1 MKRTFVSIAT
11 LICMLITLCLSV
23 PAAAATETET
33 QNPLISFAEEF
44 LEKRARVEWLYEDYD
59 LSAYFTGGT
68 SDSLPAAATNFLD
81 TIDYYKS
88 FRRSNGTFR
97 NDFSVSY
104 TNHSVQPV
112 IGGYTIS
119 LLETVSFV
127 IDDGLDLL
135 TTISEEYTL
144 TVLISSGSFQIV
156 DVAIANDSFYN
167 RIKDT
172 GFDKD
177 ATLAAHADMMSAV
190 RAQEAAVASQTV
202 ETEHSVTPQS
212 TTNTITYDPSAAV
225 NYAKVFS
232 SNYNTLFP
240 NYANSGGDCTN
251 FVSQCIWAGFGGNN
265 VSFAISGRQYPM
277 DKSGSY
283 LWYPG
288 QISWSVTSSLVKYA
302 TSMNAAASTEAG
314 WLSTVNEYPSAVELP
329 TMNYAGA
336 VLMVPGRDGNNQV
349 VNFGHAIIA
358 GYGTSYSTI
367 RYAGHS
373 PTASNAKLSDFS
385 DFIIDQ
391 QASKPYP
398 ASNYRPIKVIMPTQ
412 YRLYSSCTHSY
423 SSIPSGSG
431 MDSVCN
437 SCGES
442 RLHFILS
449 GGYDSVN
456 NSTLISGYEANSLK
470 PYSINVY
477 VYNSS
482 GTLVTSHAVQNNR
495 SNFSFSYNFASTGLY
510 TVRVDVEDCD
520 GSTYDDTTQSFYS
533 YVRIS

>member
-1 MKRTFVSIAT
+1 MKRTLFSIVT
-11 LICMLITLCLSV
+11 LICMLSVFCLSV
-23 PAAAATETET
+23 PAAAATETEMQT
-33 QNPLISFAEEF
+33 PLISFAEEF
-44 LEKRARVEWLYEDYD
+44 LEKRARVEWLYEDHD

-68 SDSLPAAATNFLD
+68 SGSLSAAATNFLD
-81 TIDYYKS
+81 TMEYYKS

-104 TNHSVQPV
+104 TNHSIQPLL
-112 IGGYTIS
+112 GGYTIS

-144 TVLISSGSFQIV
+144 TVLLSSDSFRIT
-156 DVAIANDSFYN
+156 DVAITYDSFYN

-190 RAQEAAVASQTV
+190 REQEAAVASQTV

-212 TTNTITYDPSAAV
+212 TTNTITYNPSAAV
-225 NYAKVFS
+225 NYAKVFAE
-232 SNYNTLFP
+232 NYNSNFSSFSADC
-240 NYANSGGDCTN
+240 AN
-251 FVSQCIWAGFGGNN
+251 FASQCIWAGFGGNN
-265 VSFAISGRQYPM
+265 VSSAISSRQYPM

-288 QISWSVTSSLVKYA
+288 QTSWSGTNSMVDYA
-302 TSMNAAASTEAG
+302 TSMKTAASTEAG
-314 WLSTVNEYPSAVELP
+314 WLSNVNEYSSAVNLP
-329 TMNYAGA
+329 TMDYKGA
-336 VLMVPGRDGNNQV
+336 ILMIPGRNPSNEV
-349 VNFGHAIIA
+349 VNYGHAVVA
-358 GYGTSYSTI
+358 VYGTSYSTI
-367 RYAGHS
+367 RYCGH
-373 PTASNAKLSDFS
+373 TGNALNAQLSDFS

-398 ASNYRPIKVIMPTQ
+398 DSNYRPIKVIMPTQ
-412 YRLYSSCTHSY
+412 YRLYSTCTHSY

-431 MDSVCN
+431 MDSICN
-437 SCGES
+437 TCGES
-442 RLHFILS
+442 RFHFILS
-449 GGYDSVN
+449 GGFDSVN

-470 PYSINVY
+470 PYSIDVY

-482 GTLVTSHAVQNNR
+482 GTLVTSYAMQNNR

-520 GSTYDDTTQSFYS
+520 GSTYDETTQSFYS

>member
-1 MKRTFVSIAT
+1 MKRTLVSIVT
-11 LICMLITLCLSV
+11 LICMLITLGLSV
-23 PAAAATETET
+23 PAAAATESET

-68 SDSLPAAATNFLD
+68 SDSLPASATNFLD
-81 TIDYYKS
+81 TMDYYRS

-97 NDFSVSY
+97 NDFSVAY
-104 TNHSVQPV
+104 TNHAIQPV

-144 TVLISSGSFQIV
+144 TVLISSGSFRIV

-167 RIKDT
+167 RVKDT

-177 ATLAAHADMMSAV
+177 ATLKAHADMMSAI
-190 RAQEAAVASQTV
+190 REQEAAVASQTV

-212 TTNTITYDPSAAV
+212 TTQYITYDPSAAV

-240 NYANSGGDCTN
+240 NYASSGGDCTN

-265 VSFAISGRQYPM
+265 VSSAISIRQYPM

-288 QISWSVTSSLVKYA
+288 QTSWSGTFSLVNYA
-302 TSMNAAASTEAG
+302 TNMNAATSTEAG
-314 WLSTVNEYPSAVELP
+314 WLSTVNEYSSAANLP
-329 TMNYAGA
+329 AMDYAGA
-336 VLMVPGRDGNNQV
+336 ILMVPGRDSDNQV
-349 VNFGHAIIA
+349 VNYGHAIIA

-373 PTASNAKLSDFS
+373 PTASNAKLSDCPDIS
-385 DFIIDQ
+385 GGE
-391 QASKPYP
+391 
-398 ASNYRPIKVIMPTQ
+398 RPVKVIMPTQ

-431 MDSVCN
+431 MDSICN

-442 RLHFILS
+442 RFHFILS

-456 NSTLISGYEANSLK
+456 NSTLISGYEANNLK
-470 PYSINVY
+470 PYAINVY

-520 GSTYDDTTQSFYS
+520 GSTYDETTQSFYS

>member
-11 LICMLITLCLSV
+11 LFCMLIALCLSV
-23 PAAAATETET
+23 PAAAATEIET

-68 SDSLPAAATNFLD
+68 SNSLPAAATNFLD

-88 FRRSNGTFR
+88 FRRINETFR

-104 TNHSVQPV
+104 TNHSIEPV
-112 IGGYTIS
+112 IGGYMIS

-144 TVLISSGSFQIV
+144 TVLISSGNFRIV

-167 RIKDT
+167 RVKDT

-190 RAQEAAVASQTV
+190 RAQEAIASPIIA
-202 ETEHSVTPQS
+202 TEPSIAPQS
-212 TTNTITYDPSAAV
+212 TTQYITYDPSAAV
-225 NYAKVFS
+225 NYAKIFS

-240 NYANSGGDCTN
+240 NYTSSGGDCTN

-265 VSFAISGRQYPM
+265 VSSAISGRQYPM
-277 DKSGSY
+277 DKSGAY

-288 QISWSVTSSLVKYA
+288 QTSWSGTFSLVDYA
-302 TSMNAAASTEAG
+302 TNMNAATSPEAG
-314 WLSTVNEYPSAVELP
+314 WLSNVNEYSSAANLP
-329 TMNYAGA
+329 AMNYAGA
-336 VLMVPGRDGNNQV
+336 VLMVPGRNSSNQV
-349 VNFGHAIIA
+349 VNYGHAIIA

-373 PTASNAKLSDFS
+373 PAASNAKLSDFPDIS
-385 DFIIDQ
+385 GGT
-391 QASKPYP
+391 
-398 ASNYRPIKVIMPTQ
+398 RPVKVIMPTQ

-423 SSIPSGSG
+423 SSIPSSSG

-456 NSTLISGYEANSLK
+456 NSTLISGYEANTLK